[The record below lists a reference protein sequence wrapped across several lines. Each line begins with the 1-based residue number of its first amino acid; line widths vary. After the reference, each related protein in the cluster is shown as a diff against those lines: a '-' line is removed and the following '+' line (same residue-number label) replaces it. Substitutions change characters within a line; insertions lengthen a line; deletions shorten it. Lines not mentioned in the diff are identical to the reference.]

1 MGALA
6 AYGSLFAAAFLAATI
21 FPAQSEALLAGLLLA
36 GHQSAALLVLVASVA
51 NVAGSCVNWL
61 LGRYIEHFRHRRWF
75 PVSDARLAQA
85 QQWYRRWGRW
95 SLLLSWAPLIG
106 DPITVAAG
114 LMRESFGVFL
124 AIVAVA
130 KTARYVVLALL
141 VL

>member
-6 AYGSLFAAAFLAATI
+6 AYGSLFTAAFLAATI

-36 GHQSAALLVLVASVA
+36 GHQPAIFLVLVASVA
-51 NVAGSCVNWL
+51 NVAGACVNWL

-75 PVSDARLAQA
+75 PVSESRLAQA

-124 AIVAVA
+124 AIVTVA
-130 KTARYVVLALL
+130 KTVRYVVLA
-141 VL
+141 VLIL

>member
-36 GHQSAALLVLVASVA
+36 GHQSAVLLVLVASVA

-95 SLLLSWAPLIG
+95 SLLLSWVPLIG